1 MLFVDVHSHNDGI
14 IGNDPVCIFWLFQ
27 NKSFTRWSGPVQLW
41 PSRLAVR
48 KVRKMMDDVFANAD
62 ARLLRNGLNLQ
73 DTGDGDQG
81 IFAAEK
87 EHSRSH
93 H

>member
-1 MLFVDVHSHNDGI
+1 
-14 IGNDPVCIFWLFQ
+14 
-27 NKSFTRWSGPVQLW
+27 
-41 PSRLAVR
+41 
-48 KVRKMMDDVFANAD
+48 MMDDVFANAD

-81 IFAAEK
+81 IFAAEN
-87 EHSRSH
+87 EHSLSH